1 MRSPETFMSVVSQ
14 RSIKAADLLDPN
26 LAYDRVDTPNNRSNP
41 RGVCLLINQRDF
53 HHSETRDGTD
63 GDADII
69 EHTFRTCGYCVNRAT
84 NLTLR
89 KMKNL
94 LDRVGKQDHSKYDSF
109 VCVILSH
116 GRRDEIFASDKPIK
130 VDYLISYF
138 RSDRCPTLAGKPK

>member
-1 MRSPETFMSVVSQ
+1 MGSPETSMSVDSW
-14 RSIKAADLLDPN
+14 RYITESELSDPN
-26 LAYDRVDTPNNRSNP
+26 LAYPRVLTPNNRSNP

-63 GDADII
+63 VDADII

-94 LDRVGKQDHSKYDSF
+94 LDRG
-109 VCVILSH
+109 
-116 GRRDEIFASDKPIK
+116 
-130 VDYLISYF
+130 
-138 RSDRCPTLAGKPK
+138 